1 LTTSQSL
8 LRGVAESADALA
20 RLDTVVGGAPA
31 GVGSLLMLRTAH
43 EIASRAGAAVPV
55 DGDFVSLLGWWY
67 GAESREFVPLY
78 AAMRDIAIAL
88 DGAAEKARGGRVL
101 TPLFLEEI
109 NADVRGSAVAPA
121 MGALFQRARVEAWPP
136 LMLVSELCT
145 GELAADKTVTAMIAR
160 AVVPVAAALTSHAF
174 VAPAVANDAA
184 EVLHAMAGD
193 ARGALQKL
201 RDYLA
206 AGDAAKAHAGEFG
219 RGAPTARALIDL
231 LIGAPAVT
239 VQGASAALGVSVPSV
254 GAAVQRL
261 HEAGVVRE
269 ITGRGRDR
277 VFVYEP
283 AIALAVALAVALA
296 G

>member
-1 LTTSQSL
+1 LNTSHSL
-8 LRGVAESADALA
+8 VRGVAESADALA
-20 RLDTVVGGAPA
+20 RLDTVAGGAPA

-55 DGDFVSLLGWWY
+55 DGDFLSLLGWWY

-78 AAMRDIAIAL
+78 AALRDIAIAL

-109 NADVRGSAVAPA
+109 SADVQGGSIAPA

-136 LMLVSELCT
+136 LMLVTELCT
-145 GELAADKTVTAMIAR
+145 GELAADRSVAAMIAR
-160 AVVPVAAALTSHAF
+160 AVVPVAGVLTSHAF
-174 VAPAVANDAA
+174 VAPTVGDDPA
-184 EVLHAMAGD
+184 EVLNAIARD

-206 AGDAAKAHAGEFG
+206 AGDSAKERAAEFG
-219 RGAPTARALIDL
+219 RGAPTALALVDL

-277 VFVYEP
+277 VFVYE
-283 AIALAVALAVALA
+283 AAVALS

>member
-1 LTTSQSL
+1 MTAGHSL

-20 RLDTVVGGAPA
+20 RLDTVAGTAPA

-78 AAMRDIAIAL
+78 AALRDIAIAL

-109 NADVRGSAVAPA
+109 SADVQGGVAPA
-121 MGALFQRARVEAWPP
+121 MGALFQRARVQAWPP
-136 LMLVSELCT
+136 LTLVTELCT
-145 GELAADKTVTAMIAR
+145 GELAADRTVAAMIAR
-160 AVVPVAAALTSHAF
+160 AVVPVAGALTSHAF
-174 VAPAVANDAA
+174 VAPTVAGDAA

-206 AGDAAKAHAGEFG
+206 AGEAAKARAGEWG
-219 RGAPTARALIDL
+219 RGAPTARALLDL

-283 AIALAVALAVALA
+283 AIALRD
-296 G
+296 

>member
-1 LTTSQSL
+1 MNTSHSL
-8 LRGVAESADALA
+8 VRGVAESADALA
-20 RLDTVVGGAPA
+20 RLDTVVGTAPA
-31 GVGSLLMLRTAH
+31 GVGSLMMLRTAH

-55 DGDFVSLLGWWY
+55 DGEFVSLLGWWY
-67 GAESREFVPLY
+67 AAESREFVPLY
-78 AAMRDIAIAL
+78 AGLRDIALAL
-88 DGAAEKARGGRVL
+88 DRAVEKVRGGRVL

-109 NADVRGSAVAPA
+109 SADVQGGGVAPS

-136 LMLVSELCT
+136 LVLITELCA
-145 GELAADKTVTAMIAR
+145 GDLSADHSVTAMIAR
-160 AVVPVAAALTSHAF
+160 AVVPVAGALTSHAF
-174 VAPAVANDAA
+174 VAPAVADDAA
-184 EVLHAMAGD
+184 GALLAMAAEARGVLH
-193 ARGALQKL
+193 KV
-201 RDYLA
+201 RDYLR
-206 AGDAAKAHAGEFG
+206 AGDVAKERTGEFG
-219 RGAPTARALIDL
+219 RGAPTARALVDL

-239 VQGASAALGVSVPSV
+239 VQGASAALGVSVPSM

-283 AIALAVALAVALA
+283 AVALA